1 MEHSLPALQSARPWR
16 TATLVVSALAVL
28 ELVVLVVA
36 GLALLQRPVSKAAQE
51 RAFTPI
57 SSELRKRQAPPGAPK
72 LLRSETSVIV
82 LNGNGRTGAASGT
95 AERVRGRGYIVSS
108 VGNANRTDYARSL
121 VMYRRGYR
129 AEAARLAR
137 DLQIKIVGPLDG
149 LKRRDLL
156 GAHLALIV
164 GA

>member
-57 SSELRKRQAPPGAPK
+57 SSELRKRQAPGAPK